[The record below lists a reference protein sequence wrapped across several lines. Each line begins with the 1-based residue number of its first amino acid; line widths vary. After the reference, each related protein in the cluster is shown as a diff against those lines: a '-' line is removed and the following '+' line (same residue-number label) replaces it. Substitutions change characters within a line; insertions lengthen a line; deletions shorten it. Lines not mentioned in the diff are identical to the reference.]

1 MDNLTHEIRAPIGIL
16 LQRGKGHMYGPLYAK
31 TKAEM
36 TRNEQLHSTYLQR
49 SWSERTPP
57 VLKAEIFYL
66 LDDGTRIVIGNP
78 VELRVGHVHLLIL
91 SESRCSL

>member
-1 MDNLTHEIRAPIGIL
+1 
-16 LQRGKGHMYGPLYAK
+16 MYGPLYAK
-31 TKAEM
+31 TEAKM

-66 LDDGTRIVIGNP
+66 LDDGTRM
-78 VELRVGHVHLLIL
+78 
-91 SESRCSL
+91 